1 MMQPSCGVL
10 YIAAG
15 QAYAV
20 AANHS
25 ARSVKA
31 LLPNLP
37 VDIFTDSPDVLESG
51 LFDRVE
57 IIDSPHRRSKVDYLS
72 RTRFERTLYLDT
84 DTRVIEDISD
94 LFGLLE
100 RFDIAMAHAHA
111 RNRRTHVEQWQ
122 IELPQSFPQLNGG
135 VILYGSSE
143 RTLDFLQS
151 WSSAYHEAG
160 FSKDQTTLRELIWS
174 SDLRLYVLPPE
185 YNVRY
190 EKYVRIWSPSE
201 ATPKILHYR
210 RFHDQVGADE
220 RGSPL
225 TGAGRL
231 LRRLKGGLSTLKAS
245 TGRAHGAK
253 VFGVGFHK
261 TGTSSLARALKIL
274 GYRTI
279 HGDSS
284 ASWHGGDEGR
294 GLIELIEAGN
304 YQLPTLDLFDAFLD
318 NPYFTIWQQ
327 LASSCPDARFVLTVR
342 DEQQWLD
349 SCLRYYKGRRIRP
362 MRSWLFGEHA
372 DPASSPEAQVAWLN
386 AYRAHNAAVLNYF
399 QDKPNFL
406 VMDIFSGDGW
416 AKLCDFLQQPV
427 PRRGF
432 PHANKTPSSK

>member
-135 VILYGSSE
+135 VILYRSSE

-327 LASSCPDARFVLTVR
+327 LAYSCPDARFVLTVR

-386 AYRAHNAAVLNYF
+386 AYRAHNTAVLNYF

>member
-1 MMQPSCGVL
+1 
-10 YIAAG
+10 
-15 QAYAV
+15 
-20 AANHS
+20 
-25 ARSVKA
+25 
-31 LLPNLP
+31 
-37 VDIFTDSPDVLESG
+37 
-51 LFDRVE
+51 
-57 IIDSPHRRSKVDYLS
+57 
-72 RTRFERTLYLDT
+72 
-84 DTRVIEDISD
+84 
-94 LFGLLE
+94 
-100 RFDIAMAHAHA
+100 
-111 RNRRTHVEQWQ
+111 
-122 IELPQSFPQLNGG
+122 
-135 VILYGSSE
+135 
-143 RTLDFLQS
+143 
-151 WSSAYHEAG
+151 
-160 FSKDQTTLRELIWS
+160 
-174 SDLRLYVLPPE
+174 
-185 YNVRY
+185 
-190 EKYVRIWSPSE
+190 
-201 ATPKILHYR
+201 
-210 RFHDQVGADE
+210 
-220 RGSPL
+220 
-225 TGAGRL
+225 
-231 LRRLKGGLSTLKAS
+231 
-245 TGRAHGAK
+245 

-327 LASSCPDARFVLTVR
+327 LAYSCPDARFVLTVR

-362 MRSWLFGEHA
+362 MRSWMFGEHA
-372 DPASSPEAQVAWLN
+372 DPASSPEAQAAWLN

-399 QDKPNFL
+399 QDKPGFL